1 MLRAIMKLGKRL
13 KEEALDARI
22 SLLVYD
28 ELIVE
33 TAPACQP
40 RVESLMTECLTEAFH
55 EMLPDAPM
63 DNLLEVHADPCWGN
77 LK

>member
-1 MLRAIMKLGKRL
+1 MKLGRKL
-13 KEEALDARI
+13 EEEKLDARI

-33 TAPACQP
+33 TAPECQP
-40 RVESLMTECLTEAFH
+40 RVEALMQECLTAAFH
-55 EMLPDAPM
+55 EMLPNAPLE
-63 DNLLEVHADPCWGN
+63 NLLEVHADPCWGN